1 MQVFLGAPYRA
12 LIEASRQVL
21 GNSCRLLLPSGA
33 ARLIGGADHAVYDW
47 HGFLRNLTGIAF
59 MAQPTPEMTALLG
72 ELCEQILTPQSY
84 FGKVRQS
91 PRFHSALAQNFCRWS
106 LDGLTPELLQRGAQ
120 QALSHDAT
128 PDELNDDD
136 LKNEWRRKTDELA
149 QLWREWQ
156 HALTEARLPEP
167 IRTNRMLLDALDALG
182 SVPPL
187 LLAGFTELTTLDL
200 EALRRLDRKT
210 QVAIALL
217 YDSAQPEKYAPSAKL
232 RQLLEQWGIRVQ
244 AQTLTPALPAPAGF
258 SVAPTVR
265 VVIHDTPNP
274 LYEVETV
281 AREVL
286 RLQQDGFALD
296 EIALLVRQPESILET
311 LEVIF
316 ARYEIRIQGEGSL
329 ALEQSWRVRW
339 LMQGLRLLAG
349 IGIGE
354 EWLHWLE
361 HPAHALDPESL
372 RTLRRSIRRHLSATQ
387 WFERALQHATDAT
400 LQQLLRDLNTLR
412 QMLGADL
419 PQVAQR
425 LILRL
430 NANTERATDLTEWMQ
445 LINAYTRAWRQRT
458 PAQAIELL
466 ERLVSG
472 ARFTRRLGD
481 EGVRLVP
488 IEHADL
494 VGARAVFLLQ
504 VLEGTLPRRHPDD
517 PFLREAER
525 IALNRVL
532 QQERVHLPTRTE
544 YQASEPMLFQ
554 RALHT
559 AQERLHLSYSRT
571 QNNESDALPSFYLEE
586 LKAAHGNA
594 IETRFY
600 QVEQIVP
607 EQDSCL
613 HPYDQ
618 SLCEPVRYFDPLPH
632 LQREALRAI
641 VAHTDRRFSV
651 TELETLVRCPFEHFA
666 RYILRLRPPQRELSV
681 RDVGTLTHNALCR
694 AVRQSPSRANAQEW
708 VDALAQHVREIL
720 FSNAPDLPEWQVQ
733 VLHALA
739 QRLLRRFGGRE
750 PRYQE
755 RFGVVPFACEWAFGD
770 TEADDEERNRTE
782 PLHNQQPPRAIVY
795 RLNNGQTISLRGIID
810 RIDLSP
816 DRQVAMVLDYKL
828 GRAPSKNDLTE
839 GRAIQGLLYL
849 HAVRTILP
857 RTQVVL
863 AYDRLKAG
871 RRVRFVPYSAELT
884 QRFRQIDD
892 EDAQN
897 CIVLSVREQNQA
909 EQQLRNLLTQA
920 IAGLRAATIEPE
932 PGEHCRRC
940 PYGDLCRRAER

>member
-1 MQVFLGAPYRA
+1 MQIFLGAPYRE
-12 LIEASRQVL
+12 LIEASRQIL

-33 ARLIGGADHAVYDW
+33 ARLIGGADHAIYDW
-47 HGFLRNLTGIAF
+47 HGFLRNLTGIACG
-59 MAQPTPEMTALLG
+59 AQPTPETTALLG
-72 ELCEQILTPQSY
+72 ELCEQLLTPQSY

-91 PRFHSALAQNFCRWS
+91 PRFHSALAQNFYRWS
-106 LDGLTPELLQRGAQ
+106 LDGLTPDLLEYGAQ
-120 QALSHDAT
+120 QTLSHYAALAELDDAA
-128 PDELNDDD
+128 LQ
-136 LKNEWRRKTDELA
+136 NEWQRKTDELT
-149 QLWREWQ
+149 QLWRAWQ

-167 IRTNRMLLDALDALG
+167 IRMKRMLLDALDAVE

-187 LLAGFTELTTLDL
+187 LLAGFTELTALDL
-200 EALRRLDRKT
+200 EVLRRLDSKT
-210 QVAIALL
+210 QVGIALL
-217 YDSAQPEKYAPSAKL
+217 YDSAQPEKYAPSEKL
-232 RQLLEQWGIRVQ
+232 RQLLAQWGIPVQ
-244 AQTLTPALPAPAGF
+244 VQTLTPTLPTPTGF

-265 VVIHDTPNP
+265 VVIHDTPNL

-286 RLQQDGFALD
+286 RLQQEGFALD

-311 LEVIF
+311 LQVIF
-316 ARYEIRIQGEGSL
+316 ARYGIPIQGEGTL

-372 RTLRRSIRRHLSATQ
+372 RTLRRSMRRHLPATQ
-387 WFERALQHATDAT
+387 WFERALQHATDPT
-400 LQQLLRDLNTLR
+400 LQRLLRDLDTLR
-412 QMLGADL
+412 PMLGADL

-430 NANTERATDLTEWMQ
+430 NADTEHATDLTEWMQ

-481 EGVRLVP
+481 EGVQLAP

-525 IALNRVL
+525 IALNQAL
-532 QQERVHLPTRTE
+532 QHERVHLPTRTD

-586 LKAAHGNA
+586 LKTAHGDA

-607 EQDSCL
+607 EQDPCL

-618 SLCEPVRYFDPLPH
+618 ALREPVGYVEPMPSLR
-632 LQREALRAI
+632 REASRAV

-666 RYILRLRPPQRELSV
+666 RYMLRLRPPQRELSV

-708 VDALAQHVREIL
+708 VDALTQHVREIL
-720 FSNAPDLPEWQVQ
+720 LSNAPDLPEWQVQ

-750 PRYQE
+750 PRYQAQ
-755 RFGVVPFACEWAFGD
+755 FGVMPSVCEWAFGD
-770 TEADDEERNRTE
+770 AEADDEERNRTE
-782 PLHNQQPPRAIVY
+782 PLHNQQAPRPVAY
-795 RLNNGQTISLRGIID
+795 RLNNGQTISLRGVID

-816 DRQVAMVLDYKL
+816 DRRVAMVLDYKL

-871 RRVRFVPYSAELT
+871 RRIRFVPYSAELA
-884 QRFRQIDD
+884 QRFRRMDD

-897 CIVLSVREQNQA
+897 CVVLSAREQNQA
-909 EQQLRNLLTQA
+909 EQRLRNLLTQA
-920 IAGLRAATIEPE
+920 IAGLSAASIEPT

-940 PYGDLCRRAER
+940 PYGDLCRRAAR